1 MKKKRQQ
8 DGRSGGNW
16 ESGEM
21 RLELEVRKG
30 ESREDGGDIE
40 NRKRKM
46 CGRMV
51 GSDTWWEDGAL

>member
-1 MKKKRQQ
+1 
-8 DGRSGGNW
+8 
-16 ESGEM
+16 M

-51 GSDTWWEDGAL
+51 GSDTWWKDGAL